1 LRESRGTWTRGRHCQ
16 PAEAEHRDRYIRD
29 RDTFALQGNDGAVS
43 AEESAAREQPHEDV
57 TPERVRDYLSN
68 LWDLWMDTEPEGRRA
83 LAEAAFDRIDAL
95 GLSLSVYPSAEAEKY
110 GRAAAFRRGVLEVSL
125 ASSIGRY
132 GRGERSQNI
141 DFVLMA

>member
-1 LRESRGTWTRGRHCQ
+1 
-16 PAEAEHRDRYIRD
+16 
-29 RDTFALQGNDGAVS
+29 
-43 AEESAAREQPHEDV
+43 
-57 TPERVRDYLSN
+57 
-68 LWDLWMDTEPEGRRA
+68 MDTEPEGRRA

-95 GLSLSVYPSAEAEKY
+95 RLSLSVYPSAEAEKY
-110 GRAAAFRRGVLEVSL
+110 GWAAAFRRGVLEVSL